1 MRGRIEPAA
10 GCALKQAMPLFFN
23 TDALNC
29 VIVNKISEH
38 NAAILLVPEMRGQFS
53 FHPL

>member
-1 MRGRIEPAA
+1 MKESIEPAA

-38 NAAILLVPEMRGQFS
+38 NAAILSCWYGK
-53 FHPL
+53 